1 MTYFLRKMR
10 YLFLWLSFVFVMLL
24 ATTSSM
30 AQDTIKKKKTSF
42 QSKSLK
48 KTDELKKA
56 YDSGDEESIA
66 KNYEQLAEDFYSK
79 NNEIK
84 AEEYYQKALTVY
96 KKLKRKED
104 IARVLRSLAKIQESQ
119 NKFVQASTNY
129 RVASEATSD
138 KKLEKI
144 NANDFNR
151 LTSSNAV
158 KQKEL
163 LNSNIKLLAEEDKVE
178 ELSDAYLKKAETD
191 KLENKPEEAISNY
204 NQALVYAEDKP
215 DKAISIKN
223 KIADIYVAKN
233 EFGKALE
240 INQSILKSA
249 EKKNDFTTQITQK
262 QKLASLY
269 FQTNKPEK
277 AVEELK
283 TAYKLASKKGNTAE
297 VKRSLLALVDY
308 YKQKGNDKERL
319 LIYNDF
325 LQNFDAI
332 IQSDTTLI
340 DAKIFQVT
348 EEKIKQL
355 ETEKALK
362 DELIS
367 KKNTFNYFLIG
378 AVFLLLLF
386 FGLIVK
392 ALFAIKKKNKEI
404 ALQSL
409 RREMNPHFIFNSLNS
424 VNQFISQNKEL
435 EANKYLTSYSKLMR
449 NIMENSNKD
458 FVTLTNEVNQ
468 LKKYL
473 DLEHLRFQDQF
484 DYEIIVD
491 ELLDTDAVFIP
502 NMIIQPH
509 LENAIWHGL
518 RYLEHKGHLLLQF
531 KIEKNQLVVLIDD
544 DGIGLTRSKEL
555 KTVNQKVHK
564 SRGLTNTKE
573 RIQLLNELY
582 KHYIRFEINEKN
594 APSSGTIIRIEM
606 PLITKVE

>member
-1 MTYFLRKMR
+1 MR
-10 YLFLWLSFVFVMLL
+10 YPFSVLYTVLMLCV
-24 ATTSSM
+24 ATNTAM
-30 AQDTIKKKKTSF
+30 AQDTIKKKKAAF

-48 KTDELKKA
+48 KTEELKKA
-56 YDSGDEESIA
+56 YDSGDEENIA

-96 KKLKRKED
+96 RKLKRKED

-129 RVASEATSD
+129 KVASEETSD

-151 LTSSNAV
+151 LNSSNSI

-163 LNSNIKLLAEEDKVE
+163 LNSNIKLLEKENKKE
-178 ELSDAYLKKAETD
+178 ELTDAYLKKAETD
-191 KLENKPEEAISNY
+191 KIENKPDDAINNY
-204 NQALVYAEDKP
+204 NQALVYANAEPEKT
-215 DKAISIKN
+215 ISIKN
-223 KIADIYVAKN
+223 KIADVYVAKN
-233 EFGKALE
+233 EFEKALE

-283 TAYKLASKKGNTAE
+283 TAYALASKKGNTAE

-308 YKQKGNDKERL
+308 YKEKGNDKERL
-319 LIYNDF
+319 LIYRDF
-325 LQNFDAI
+325 LENFDAI

-367 KKNTFNYFLIG
+367 KKNTFNYLLI
-378 AVFLLLLF
+378 AAIFLLLLF
-386 FGLIVK
+386 FGLIAK
-392 ALFAIKKKNKEI
+392 ALYAIKKKNKEI

-435 EANKYLTSYSKLMR
+435 EANKYLTSYSNLMR

-458 FVTLTNEVNQ
+458 FVTLTNEINQ

-484 DYEIIVD
+484 DYEITVD
-491 ELLDTDAVFIP
+491 EQLDTDAVFIP

-518 RYLEHKGHLLLQF
+518 RYLEHKGRLLLQF
-531 KIEKNQLVVLIDD
+531 KIENNKLLVLIDD

-555 KTVNQKVHK
+555 KTINQKVHE

-573 RIQLLNELY
+573 RIHLLNELY
-582 KHYIRFEINEKN
+582 KHQIRFEINEKKT
-594 APSSGTIIRIEM
+594 PDSGTIIRIEM